1 MSTKVIGLLGS
12 PLSEGNTAQL
22 LDQALKGASEA
33 GCDVERIEV
42 PFLKIKPCMEIFY
55 CVEHE
60 TCRIQDDMQE
70 MYRKFSELDGLII
83 ATPVMTMGVPG
94 ALKSFMDRFQVFFM
108 AKYLRKKPL
117 VAEEKRTR
125 RRCLLIS
132 ISGMNIPD
140 VFTGLKMTVQA
151 FCHIVDC
158 RYADELLIRDM
169 DHIRE
174 IRTRPD
180 LLKTAHDK
188 GFELGKAL
196 VARE

>member
-1 MSTKVIGLLGS
+1 MCRVLGLLGS
-12 PLSEGNTAQL
+12 PLSEGNTACL
-22 LDQALKGASEA
+22 LDQALKGAAEA
-33 GCDVERIEV
+33 GCEVERIVV

-60 TCRIQDDMQE
+60 TCKIQDDMQE
-70 MYRKFSELDGLII
+70 MYRKFRELDGLII

-117 VAEEKRTR
+117 VSEDMRNR

-132 ISGMNIPD
+132 ISGMNIPN
-140 VFTGLKMTVQA
+140 VFEGLKMTVMA
-151 FCHIVDC
+151 FCHITDC
-158 RYADELLIRDM
+158 RYSDELLVKDMDNIRD
-169 DHIRE
+169 IRS
-174 IRTRPD
+174 RPD
-180 LLKTAHDK
+180 LLKLAYNK

-196 VARE
+196 VTKE